1 MPSGDSRKEYVLAT
15 VGNYFGISLSDPG
28 LSGQHDNS
36 ALNNFL
42 DDGSCFILAASGES
56 QGGKKVAFQNKVRWK
71 KRNVI
76 DVLKFLYV
84 VSCSFQRYSSYSHYN
99 VSR

>member
-15 VGNYFGISLSDPG
+15 VGNYFGISLSDAG

-42 DDGSCFILAASGES
+42 DDGSCFILAAS
-56 QGGKKVAFQNKVRWK
+56 GGKKVAFQNKVRWK

-84 VSCSFQRYSSYSHYN
+84 VSCSF
-99 VSR
+99 